1 MGAFG
6 TFRRFLALFRRL
18 CGRGA
23 ADERARDRFE
33 VEESANAE
41 PTSQTSLKI
50 VVMGNLRKS
59 ALKANPR
66 ARARAFAGSRVRGKI
81 VIHKQKSLEFKFSRH
96 FC

>member
-23 ADERARDRFE
+23 ADERAGDRFE
-33 VEESANAE
+33 VEASANAE

-66 ARARAFAGSRVRGKI
+66 ARVRRVSRARENCHR
-81 VIHKQKSLEFKFSRH
+81 KQKSLEFKFSRH